1 MKRRLFAGLL
11 ATLFFCSTAVISF
24 AENAPADVE
33 SIKEQEEVIVTAT
46 QEQAQEKVVDV
57 DADIREE
64 VEAVIPEL
72 VEEITIS
79 NPDEFMEFVK
89 NCRLDTWSVNKK
101 VVLTE
106 DISLLRKDFKG
117 IPSFGG
123 IFDGQGHTI
132 TEVNIT
138 NGLSYVGFFTHL
150 QKSAVVSNLNVTGS
164 VMPTGSNS
172 IVGGFCG
179 ENSGLIYGCSFKGVI
194 SGKDY
199 IGGIAGINNLSGDI
213 RFCTS
218 EGYIN
223 GTHFIGG
230 ITGKNDG
237 NIANCRNEA
246 LVNTTNTDT
255 EITIDSMEKL
265 NNILNIIKNGLNKS
279 DEEASADVTVS
290 DIGGIAG
297 ISIGIIARCINNG
310 DVGYEHVGYNIGGI
324 AGRQSGYLVSCSN
337 NGRIKGRKDVGGVV
351 GQAEPYITVDFAT
364 DVAYQLQKAVEKLHD
379 TVSATLNDTRNQS
392 NVITAR
398 LAVIQKFTGQAVED
412 TRYIA
417 NGTIDFANGISG
429 STNEAFS
436 RVEYVLDESTKKG
449 GALDSANNAMSNIK
463 STAENIKKS
472 VNDLDINQYIKSD
485 DEKKQY
491 EDAKKILN
499 SAAEQYTRLS
509 EKSIKSYYNRYISSH
524 KADAIYGGETDDL
537 LFYDADNA
545 PVSETGWGDGD
556 IGTETGSESS
566 ATWKHSASADTFP
579 IKDSSAD
586 VALDAAATEDAA
598 LMSSIYAKNNY
609 VNPVDSSHT
618 GINSNTGSYYY
629 DEDIAASTS
638 VVLSVYTNHLSE
650 MTDATRSD
658 AQSAM
663 GNLSDAA
670 DNLESTGKQTKNIL
684 SNVAGKEDIR
694 FPQLSAEYK
703 ARTSSLADNLASMN
717 ENFGLL
723 NSEVNN
729 ATGVM
734 VDDLHAVNDQFNIIL
749 NLYTDAL
756 DGVLEKDYT
765 NIINDDSLLDAA
777 YTTDATIDS
786 CFNFG
791 LCEGDIDV
799 SGIAGTMAIE
809 YDFDKE
815 SDITGL
821 TDSGIN
827 TSYLTKCV
835 LRDNRNYG
843 EVSAQKNYAGG
854 ICGLQE
860 MGTILDCGSYS
871 KVESTSGSYVGGVA
885 GSSISYILQ
894 SYAKGELKGN
904 TYVGGIAG
912 DGKNIRDCL
921 TIVSIDNDPD
931 WNGAIAGHVVENGE
945 IRNNFFV
952 SDVLAG
958 LDRVSYSKKAEPVSY
973 DAVIENKVFKEIEE
987 ETKEKQKKEK
997 KKAKVVSLSTGSDK
1011 SEEVEENYRSL
1022 PYEFNNITVKFVL
1035 EDSDLEEGK
1044 EKIGRISKNYGDR
1057 LTEDDYPIVREK
1069 EGFYA
1074 VWDKPEI
1081 DELVCDVTLTA
1092 SYKRYKTTLS
1102 EEDVSDTLHQSEL
1115 LVDGLFKE
1123 DDKLTVEK
1131 TVYAT
1136 EESVSEHLD
1145 NYETIKVKVP
1155 DDGQASH
1162 QIRFKAFNNYA
1173 EFASTFG
1180 NMIGGDPVLY
1190 LVEDDGSRSILKK
1203 TGTMGAYSTYNVEGN
1218 EFVLSLGI
1226 PGAKNVAYTVLAI
1239 VIIVVVVIVLII
1251 ILLIIYIKRHKGQLP
1266 KIFNGFIIKVSERI
1280 ENKEQIFYDE
1290 SKDNSKGETKEES
1303 IEESNTEERNTVDEN
1318 DTVISDSDDGDK
1330 KED

>member
-1 MKRRLFAGLL
+1 MKKRIIAALL
-11 ATLFFCSTAVISF
+11 AAMLFSTSAIISF
-24 AENAPADVE
+24 AENDADAKE
-33 SIKEQEEVIVTAT
+33 KTEDEQELITTAT
-46 QEQAQEKVVDV
+46 QAEALEGAVDV
-57 DADIREE
+57 DEDIRQE
-64 VEAVIPEL
+64 VQAVIPEL
-72 VEEITIS
+72 IEEITIS
-79 NPDEFMEFVK
+79 NPDEFMEFVN
-89 NCRLDTWSVNKK
+89 NCKLDTWSANKK

-106 DISLLRKDFKG
+106 DISLLRQDFKG

-132 TEVNIT
+132 SEVNIS
-138 NGLSYVGFFTHL
+138 NGLSYVGFFNHV
-150 QKSAVVSNLNVTGS
+150 QKDAVISNLNINGS
-164 VMPTGSNS
+164 VMPNGSNT

-179 ENSGLIYGCSFKGVI
+179 ENSGLIYGCSFKGVV

-199 IGGIAGINNLSGDI
+199 IGGISGINNLSGDI
-213 RFCTS
+213 KFCTS
-218 EGYIN
+218 EGYIS
-223 GTHFIGG
+223 GTHFVGG
-230 ITGKNDG
+230 MAGKNDG

-265 NNILNIIKNGLNKS
+265 NSVLNLIKNGINKD

-337 NGRIKGRKDVGGVV
+337 NGNIKGRKDIGGVV

-364 DVAYQLQKAVEKLHD
+364 DVAYQLQQAVEKLHD
-379 TVSATLNDTRNQS
+379 TVSATLNDTKNQS
-392 NVITAR
+392 NVISAR

-412 TRYIA
+412 TRFIA
-417 NGTIDFANGISG
+417 GSTIDFANNISS

-436 RVEYVLDESTKKG
+436 RVEYVLDETSKKG
-449 GALDSANNAMSNIK
+449 GALDNANSAVSNIK

-472 VNDLDINQYIKSD
+472 VNDLDVGNYVKSE

-491 EDAKKILN
+491 SESRAVLN
-499 SAAEQYTRLS
+499 SAAEQYTRLA
-509 EKSIKSYYNRYISSH
+509 EKAYKSYYNRYISAH
-524 KADAIYGGETDDL
+524 KADAAYSGDTDDL
-537 LFYDADNA
+537 LFYDSSDNV
-545 PVSETGWGDGD
+545 VSESGWGDGD
-556 IGTETGSESS
+556 IGTGEGSETP
-566 ATWKHSASADTFP
+566 ATWKHSISGDTFP
-579 IKDSSAD
+579 VTGSASDSG
-586 VALDAAATEDAA
+586 LAAAASEDAA
-598 LMSSIYAKNNY
+598 NKSSDYAKDNY
-609 VNPVDSSHT
+609 VNPIDPTHT
-618 GINSNTGSYYY
+618 GINPATGSYYY
-629 DEDIAASTS
+629 DEDISSATS
-638 VVLSVYTNHLSE
+638 VVLVVYKNHLSE
-650 MTDATRSD
+650 MSDATRTD
-658 AQSAM
+658 AQNAM
-663 GNLSDAA
+663 GNLADAA
-670 DNLESTGKQTKNIL
+670 GNLEAAGTQTKNII
-684 SNVAGKEDIR
+684 SNVAGREDIR

-717 ENFGLL
+717 DNFGLL

-765 NIINDDSLLDAA
+765 NIINDNSLLDAG

-843 EVSAQKNYAGG
+843 EIAAQKNYAGG

-860 MGTILDCGSYS
+860 MGTILNCGNYS
-871 KVESTSGSYVGGVA
+871 KVESTAGSYVGGVA

-894 SYAKGELKGN
+894 SYAKGELEG
-904 TYVGGIAG
+904 TSFVGGIAG

-921 TIVSIDNDPD
+921 TIVSIDEAPD
-931 WNGAIAGHVVENGE
+931 WSGAIAGHVADNGE

-958 LDRVSYSKKAEPVSY
+958 LDRVSYSKKAEPISY
-973 DAVIENKVFKEIEE
+973 DEVKNNKVFLEIEK
-987 ETKEKQKKEK
+987 ETDEKQKDEK
-997 KKAKVVSLSTGSDK
+997 SKSKVISLSTGSDK
-1011 SEEVEENYRSL
+1011 SEEAEENYRSL
-1022 PYEFNNITVKFVL
+1022 PYEFSNITVNFVL
-1035 EDSDLEEGK
+1035 KDDELENGK
-1044 EKIGRISKNYGDR
+1044 EKIGRISKNYGEK
-1057 LTEDDYPIVREK
+1057 LTKDDYPSVRSK

-1074 VWDKPEI
+1074 VWDKDEI

-1102 EEDVSDTLHQSEL
+1102 EDDVSDEIHQSEL
-1115 LVDGLFKE
+1115 LVDGMFRE
-1123 DDKLTVEK
+1123 DDILTVEK
-1131 TVYAT
+1131 TVNVTDDEVA
-1136 EESVSEHLD
+1136 EHLD
-1145 NYETIKVKVP
+1145 NYETIKVTVP
-1155 DDGQASH
+1155 DDGQTTH
-1162 QIRFKAFNNYA
+1162 QIRFKALNNYA
-1173 EFASTFG
+1173 ELAATFG
-1180 NMIGGDPVLY
+1180 DVLGGEPVLY
-1190 LVEDDGSRSILKK
+1190 LVEDDGNRIELEK
-1203 TGTMGAYSTYNVEGN
+1203 TGTMGSYTTYNVDGN

-1226 PGAKNVAYTVLAI
+1226 PGAKHAAYTVLAI
-1239 VIIVVVVIVLII
+1239 VIIIVIVII
-1251 ILLIIYIKRHKGQLP
+1251 VLLVLLGIIIKRHKGQVP
-1266 KIFNGFIIKVSERI
+1266 KFLNRFIIKISERI
-1280 ENKEQIFYDE
+1280 ENKEQLFYDD
-1290 SKDNSKGETKEES
+1290 SKDNVSDNNETETES
-1303 IEESNTEERNTVDEN
+1303 ADGSDPEADADEVDAN
-1318 DTVISDSDDGDK
+1318 DGDK